1 MPQQRR
7 ASGMTAGLDIAFMA
21 EILPKLIK
29 GAVLTLELSIL
40 CVVLSSL
47 AGLLFGSAR
56 VLGPRWLRRL
66 VQAYVDVIR
75 GVPPITIIALA
86 YFGLPEIG
94 LALDEY
100 WTGVLALT
108 LVGGGYAVEILRAAI
123 ESLGKGQ
130 SEAAAALG
138 LSRLQTYRLVLL
150 PQSLRLVIPPLTNEL
165 ANLIKASS
173 LLSVISV
180 NELAKTGNDLIFQH
194 FVVIEVLLEVTL
206 LYLLIIGGLDLL
218 SRWLETSRLVH
229 PERHRAL

>member
-1 MPQQRR
+1 M
-7 ASGMTAGLDIAFMA
+7 L
-21 EILPKLIK
+21 EVLPKLLK
-29 GAVLTLELSIL
+29 GALLTLELSII
-40 CVVLSSL
+40 CVVLSSA
-47 AGLLFGSAR
+47 AGLILGTAR
-56 VLGPRWLRRL
+56 VMGPSWLQRL
-66 VQAYVDVIR
+66 VQAYVDIIR

-94 LALDEY
+94 LTLDEY

-138 LSRLQTYRLVLL
+138 LSRLQTYWDVLL
-150 PQSLRLVIPPLTNEL
+150 PQSLRLVLPPLTNEL

-194 FVVIEVLLEVTL
+194 FVVIEILLQVTL
-206 LYLLIIGGLDLL
+206 LYLIIIGGLDIL
-218 SRWLETSRLVH
+218 SRWLESSRLVH
-229 PERHRAL
+229 PERYRAGSSESA

>member
-1 MPQQRR
+1 
-7 ASGMTAGLDIAFMA
+7 MTSGLDIAFML
-21 EILPKLIK
+21 EVLPKLLK
-29 GAVLTLELSIL
+29 GALLTLELSII
-40 CVVLSSL
+40 CVVLSSA
-47 AGLLFGSAR
+47 AGLILGTAR
-56 VLGPRWLRRL
+56 VMGPSWLQRL
-66 VQAYVDVIR
+66 VQAYVDIIR

-94 LALDEY
+94 LTLDEY

-138 LSRLQTYRLVLL
+138 LSRLQTYWDVLL
-150 PQSLRLVIPPLTNEL
+150 PQSLRLVLPPLTNEL

-194 FVVIEVLLEVTL
+194 FVVIEILLQVTL
-206 LYLLIIGGLDLL
+206 LYLIIIGGLDIL
-218 SRWLETSRLVH
+218 SRWLEGSRLVH
-229 PERHRAL
+229 PERYRTGSSESA

>member
-1 MPQQRR
+1 
-7 ASGMTAGLDIAFMA
+7 MTSGLDIAFML
-21 EILPKLIK
+21 EVLPKLLK
-29 GAVLTLELSIL
+29 GALLTLELSII
-40 CVVLSSL
+40 CVILSTA
-47 AGLLFGSAR
+47 AGLILGTAR
-56 VLGPRWLRRL
+56 VLGPRWLQQL
-66 VQAYVDVIR
+66 VQGYVDVIR

-86 YFGLPEIG
+86 YFGLPEVG
-94 LALDEY
+94 LTLNEY

-138 LSRLQTYRLVLL
+138 LSRVQTYWDVLL
-150 PQSLRLVIPPLTNEL
+150 PQSLRLVLPPLTNEL

-180 NELAKTGNDLIFQH
+180 NELTKTGNDLIFQH
-194 FVVIEVLLEVTL
+194 FVVIEILLQVTL

-218 SRWLETSRLVH
+218 SRRLEASRLVQ
-229 PERHRAL
+229 PARYRSGSSESA

>member
-1 MPQQRR
+1 
-7 ASGMTAGLDIAFMA
+7 MTSGLDIAFML
-21 EILPKLIK
+21 EVLPKLLK
-29 GAVLTLELSIL
+29 GALLTLELSII
-40 CVVLSSL
+40 CVVLSSA
-47 AGLLFGSAR
+47 AGLILGTAR
-56 VLGPRWLRRL
+56 VMGPSWLQRL
-66 VQAYVDVIR
+66 VQAYVDIIR

-94 LALDEY
+94 LTLNEY

-138 LSRLQTYRLVLL
+138 LSRLQTYWDVLL
-150 PQSLRLVIPPLTNEL
+150 PQSLRLVLPPLTNEL

-194 FVVIEVLLEVTL
+194 FVVIEILLQVTL
-206 LYLLIIGGLDLL
+206 LYLVIIGGLDIL
-218 SRWLETSRLVH
+218 SRWLESSRLVH
-229 PERHRAL
+229 PERYRAGSSESA

>member
-1 MPQQRR
+1 MG
-7 ASGMTAGLDIAFMA
+7 SGLDITFML
-21 EILPKLIK
+21 EVLPKLLK
-29 GAVLTLELSIL
+29 GALLTLELSIL
-40 CVVLSSL
+40 CVILSSL
-47 AGLLFGSAR
+47 AGLLLGTAR
-56 VLGPRWLRRL
+56 VLGPRWLQRL

-86 YFGLPEIG
+86 YFGLPEVG
-94 LALDEY
+94 LTLDEY

-108 LVGGGYAVEILRAAI
+108 LVGGGYAVEILRAAV

-138 LSRLQTYRLVLL
+138 LSRLQTYWDVLL
-150 PQSLRLVIPPLTNEL
+150 PQSLRLVLPPLTNEL

-194 FVVIEVLLEVTL
+194 FVVIEVLVQVAL
-206 LYLLIIGGLDLL
+206 LYLLIIGSLDVL

-229 PERHRAL
+229 PERYRAP

>member
-1 MPQQRR
+1 MG
-7 ASGMTAGLDIAFMA
+7 SGLDITFML
-21 EILPKLIK
+21 EILPKLLK
-29 GAVLTLELSIL
+29 GALLTLELSIL
-40 CVVLSSL
+40 CVILSSL
-47 AGLLFGSAR
+47 AGLLLGTAR
-56 VLGPRWLRRL
+56 VLGPRWLRML

-86 YFGLPEIG
+86 YFGLPEVG
-94 LALDEY
+94 LTLDEY

-138 LSRLQTYRLVLL
+138 LSRLQTYWDVLL
-150 PQSLRLVIPPLTNEL
+150 PQSLRLVLPPLTNEL

-194 FVVIEVLLEVTL
+194 FVVIEVLLQVTL
-206 LYLLIIGGLDLL
+206 LYLLIIGSLDVL

-229 PERHRAL
+229 PERYRSSA

>member
-1 MPQQRR
+1 M
-7 ASGMTAGLDIAFMA
+7 ASGFDIAFML
-21 EILPKLIK
+21 EVFPKLLK
-29 GAVLTLELSIL
+29 GALLTLELSIL
-40 CVVLSSL
+40 CVILSSL
-47 AGLLFGSAR
+47 TGLLLGTAR
-56 VLGPRWLRRL
+56 VLGPRWLQML

-86 YFGLPEIG
+86 YFGLPEVG
-94 LALDEY
+94 LTLDEY

-138 LSRLQTYRLVLL
+138 LSRLQTYWDVLL
-150 PQSLRLVIPPLTNEL
+150 PQSLRLVLPPLTNEL

-180 NELAKTGNDLIFQH
+180 NELAKTGNDLTFQH
-194 FVVIEVLLEVTL
+194 FVVIEVLVQVTL
-206 LYLLIIGGLDLL
+206 LYLLIIGSLDVL

-229 PERHRAL
+229 PERYRGSA

>member
-1 MPQQRR
+1 MG
-7 ASGMTAGLDIAFMA
+7 SGLDITFML
-21 EILPKLIK
+21 EVLPKLLK
-29 GAVLTLELSIL
+29 GALLTLELSIL
-40 CVVLSSL
+40 CVILSSL
-47 AGLLFGSAR
+47 AGLLLGTAR
-56 VLGPRWLRRL
+56 VLGPRWLQRL

-86 YFGLPEIG
+86 YFGLPEVG
-94 LALDEY
+94 LTLNEY

-108 LVGGGYAVEILRAAI
+108 LVGGGYAVEILRAAV

-138 LSRLQTYRLVLL
+138 LSRLQTYWDVLL
-150 PQSLRLVIPPLTNEL
+150 PQSLRLVLPPLTNEL

-194 FVVIEVLLEVTL
+194 FVVIEVLVQVTL
-206 LYLLIIGGLDLL
+206 LYLLIIGSLDVL
-218 SRWLETSRLVH
+218 SRWLETSRLVD
-229 PERHRAL
+229 PERYRVS